1 MGTKEKLAKILTK
14 TARILPGI
22 GSYQDKESAR
32 ESDKRLRDY
41 MSGELAR
48 HMNAIEKLKTDL
60 SRKGSLS
67 FLKELD
73 DISRQI
79 DKLSRTIQYASRG
92 YAGVFASYQ
101 ADEKALS
108 DLFEFDR
115 SLKEEITGL
124 TPASSLLIRQMKRR
138 CQICLNSIVPS
149 RKKSLVSH
157 PLSRKSARKMGG
169 SHPRC

>member
-32 ESDKRLRDY
+32 ESDKKLRDY
-41 MSGELAR
+41 LSGELAR
-48 HMNAIEKLKTDL
+48 YLNAIEKLKADL

-79 DKLSRTIQYASRG
+79 DKLSRTIRYASRG

-115 SLKEEITGL
+115 SLKGEITGL
-124 TPASSLLIRQMKRR
+124 TPLIS
-138 CQICLNSIVPS
+138 QICEKDGGLASPLLNELRDRLFGVEQKVAERETLI
-149 RKKSLVSH
+149 
-157 PLSRKSARKMGG
+157 G
-169 SHPRC
+169 

>member
-32 ESDKRLRDY
+32 ESDKKLRDY
-41 MSGELAR
+41 LSGELAR
-48 HMNAIEKLKTDL
+48 YLNAIEKLKTNL

-101 ADEKALS
+101 VDEKALS

-115 SLKEEITGL
+115 SLKGEITGL
-124 TPASSLLIRQMKRR
+124 TPLISQICEKDGGLASPLLNELRDRLFGVEQKVAERETLIR
-138 CQICLNSIVPS
+138 
-149 RKKSLVSH
+149 
-157 PLSRKSARKMGG
+157 
-169 SHPRC
+169 

>member
-32 ESDKRLRDY
+32 ESDKKLRDY
-41 MSGELAR
+41 LSGELAR
-48 HMNAIEKLKTDL
+48 YLNAIEKLKTDL

-79 DKLSRTIQYASRG
+79 DKLSRTIRYASRG

-124 TPASSLLIRQMKRR
+124 TPLISQICEKDGGLASPLLNELRDRLFGVQQKVAERETLIR
-138 CQICLNSIVPS
+138 
-149 RKKSLVSH
+149 
-157 PLSRKSARKMGG
+157 
-169 SHPRC
+169 

>member
-124 TPASSLLIRQMKRR
+124 TPLIS
-138 CQICLNSIVPS
+138 QICEKDGGLAS
-149 RKKSLVSH
+149 
-157 PLSRKSARKMGG
+157 PLLDELRDRLFGVEQKVAERETLIG
-169 SHPRC
+169 

>member
-14 TARILPGI
+14 TARVLPGI

-32 ESDKRLRDY
+32 ESDKKLRDY

-48 HMNAIEKLKTDL
+48 HMDAIERLKTDL

-79 DKLSRTIQYASRG
+79 DKLSRTIRYASRG
-92 YAGVFASYQ
+92 YAGVFASYK

-115 SLKEEITGL
+115 SLKEEIAGL
-124 TPASSLLIRQMKRR
+124 NPLVS
-138 CQICLNSIVPS
+138 QICEKDGGLGSPLLNELRDRLFRVE
-149 RKKSLVSH
+149 RKVTERETLI
-157 PLSRKSARKMGG
+157 G
-169 SHPRC
+169 

>member
-1 MGTKEKLAKILTK
+1 MGTKEKLAKILTE

-32 ESDKRLRDY
+32 ESDKKLRDY

-48 HMNAIEKLKTDL
+48 FMQAIERLKTDI
-60 SRKGSLS
+60 SRKGSIS

-79 DKLSRTIQYASRG
+79 DKLSRTIRYASRG

-101 ADEKALS
+101 ADETALLN
-108 DLFEFDR
+108 LFEFDR
-115 SLKEEITGL
+115 SLKEEIAGL
-124 TPASSLLIRQMKRR
+124 NPLIS
-138 CQICLNSIVPS
+138 QICEKDGGLASPLLNELRDRLFRVEHKVTERETII
-149 RKKSLVSH
+149 
-157 PLSRKSARKMGG
+157 G
-169 SHPRC
+169 

>member
-32 ESDKRLRDY
+32 ESDKKLRDY
-41 MSGELAR
+41 LSRELAR
-48 HMNAIEKLKTDL
+48 YLNAIEKLKTDP
-60 SRKGSLS
+60 SRRGSLS

-79 DKLSRTIQYASRG
+79 DKLSRTIRYASRG

-115 SLKEEITGL
+115 SLKGEITGL
-124 TPASSLLIRQMKRR
+124 TPLIS
-138 CQICLNSIVPS
+138 QICEKDGGLASPLLNELRDRLFGVEQKVAE
-149 RKKSLVSH
+149 RESLI
-157 PLSRKSARKMGG
+157 G
-169 SHPRC
+169 

>member
-79 DKLSRTIQYASRG
+79 DKLSRTIRYASRG

-115 SLKEEITGL
+115 SLKGEITGL
-124 TPASSLLIRQMKRR
+124 TALIS
-138 CQICLNSIVPS
+138 QICEKDGGLASPLLNELRDRLFGVEQKVAERETLI
-149 RKKSLVSH
+149 
-157 PLSRKSARKMGG
+157 G
-169 SHPRC
+169 

>member
-1 MGTKEKLAKILTK
+1 MVTKEKLAKILTK

-32 ESDKRLRDY
+32 ESDKKLRDY

-48 HMNAIEKLKTDL
+48 YMNAIERLKTDI
-60 SRKGSLS
+60 SRKGPLS

-79 DKLSRTIQYASRG
+79 DKLSRTIRYASRG

-115 SLKEEITGL
+115 SLKEEIAGL
-124 TPASSLLIRQMKRR
+124 NPLVS
-138 CQICLNSIVPS
+138 QICEKDGGLGSPLLNELRDRLFRVEQKVNERETLI
-149 RKKSLVSH
+149 
-157 PLSRKSARKMGG
+157 G
-169 SHPRC
+169 